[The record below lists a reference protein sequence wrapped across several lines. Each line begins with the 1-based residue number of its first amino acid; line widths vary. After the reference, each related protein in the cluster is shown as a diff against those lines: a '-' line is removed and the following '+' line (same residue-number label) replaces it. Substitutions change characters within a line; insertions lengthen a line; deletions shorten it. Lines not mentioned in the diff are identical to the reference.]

1 MGLFDFFKKNKT
13 KKQEK
18 YKLGMHKTRENS
30 FGSIKKILEAKN
42 AIDDELFDELEE
54 VFIMADVGVDT
65 VISFIDDLRDEVT
78 KQGITEPKQ
87 LQEIIIDKMFEIYL
101 KGEVVNA
108 NLNLNK
114 NGLSVVLFVGVNG
127 VGKTTSIAKIA
138 YQLKKEGKKVLL
150 AAGDTFRAGAIE
162 QLATWAKKV
171 GVDIVYKDAGSDPSS
186 VMFDAVNK
194 AKNEGYDVDVA
205 FTAEQALTYDL
216 KKYSLILLDIM
227 MGEISGI
234 KMAKILKE
242 NVATAE
248 IPIIFCTARDTEDD
262 MIMGLNIG
270 ADDYIMKPYTIRNV
284 IARVKS
290 VLRRTLTHKNIIITD
305 KPDILKVDG
314 LQLDLG
320 FKRCTIEGREIKL
333 AKKEFELLAYLISNR
348 GKICSREQILNSVW
362 SDEVVVL
369 DRTIDVNITRLRSKI
384 GEYGSYIIT
393 RSGFGYGFR
402 D

>member
-1 MGLFDFFKKNKT
+1 MT
-13 KKQEK
+13 E
-18 YKLGMHKTRENS
+18 R
-30 FGSIKKILEAKN
+30 IL
-42 AIDDELFDELEE
+42 IVDDEETLCE
-54 VFIMADVGVDT
+54 V
-65 VISFIDDLRDEVT
+65 
-78 KQGITEPKQ
+78 
-87 LQEIIIDKMFEIYL
+87 L
-101 KGEVVNA
+101 K
-108 NLNLNK
+108 LNL
-114 NGLSVVLFVGVNG
+114 
-127 VGKTTSIAKIA
+127 
-138 YQLKKEGKKVLL
+138 E
-150 AAGDTFRAGAIE
+150 
-162 QLATWAKKV
+162 
-171 GVDIVYKDAGSDPSS
+171 
-186 VMFDAVNK
+186 
-194 AKNEGYDVDVA
+194 NEGYDVDVA

-284 IARVKS
+284 IARVKT
-290 VLRRTLTHKNIIITD
+290 VLRRTSTYKNIIITD
-305 KPDILKVDG
+305 KPNILKVEG

-320 FKRCTIEGREIKL
+320 FKRCTIEGKEIKL